1 MNLLVSVQVD
11 CQWLFNRKLNWKV
24 YVSNEQIST
33 SFTVSKI
40 SYIKRYLHTTKL
52 VLLAQSLLLRN
63 EIRRQKGPRSF
74 PPSPPRKKKKTHVT
88 HSYQKEE
95 NHPSDPPLKKKV
107 QLTKKNISREFKDSN
122 QGRYAILKKEKQNK
136 TKGGKKKGET
146 ARVQSL
152 FIAWKGPRFG
162 GFWGSHSFQGNA
174 GGNCQWS
181 WEGGRS

>member
-1 MNLLVSVQVD
+1 MKYVARRDLV
-11 CQWLFNRKLNWKV
+11 
-24 YVSNEQIST
+24 
-33 SFTVSKI
+33 
-40 SYIKRYLHTTKL
+40 
-52 VLLAQSLLLRN
+52 
-63 EIRRQKGPRSF
+63 PF
-74 PPSPPRKKKKTHVT
+74 PPPHREKKKKKKTHVT

-152 FIAWKGPRFG
+152 FIA
-162 GFWGSHSFQGNA
+162 
-174 GGNCQWS
+174 
-181 WEGGRS
+181 